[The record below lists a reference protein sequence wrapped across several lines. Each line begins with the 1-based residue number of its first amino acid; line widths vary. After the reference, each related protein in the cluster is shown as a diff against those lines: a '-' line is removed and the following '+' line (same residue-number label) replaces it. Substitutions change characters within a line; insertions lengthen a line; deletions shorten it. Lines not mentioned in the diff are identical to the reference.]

1 MKIFFCILVLI
12 TLNFSACTKKVEG
25 CMHPRAEN
33 FNPEADEDK
42 NNTCNYY
49 QLQLEMQHST
59 NTLSN
64 DTLKFGNWL
73 YDANNDPFYLSTMKI
88 LAGELHL
95 VKTSNGEEIK
105 SPEST
110 PFYNSNNTP
119 IYAEDNFFI
128 CTLESYAANIAAW
141 TELGDFDRIR
151 FHLGIP
157 DAIQMTKPTL
167 VTEQNHPL
175 STTASTD
182 MFDTDST
189 GYFTAQIVVVQPNSG
204 DVLTLD
210 FFDYIPIE
218 LPYIVTVEDG
228 AHIPIRLRLDYL
240 VLFNGISFT
249 NDSPTL
255 IKDKIRQNFLTAF
268 STY

>member
-1 MKIFFCILVLI
+1 
-12 TLNFSACTKKVEG
+12 
-25 CMHPRAEN
+25 MHPRAAN

-42 NNTCNYY
+42 KNACSYY
-49 QLQLEMQHST
+49 QLQLEMQHYA
-59 NTLSN
+59 NTLAN

-88 LAGELHL
+88 LAGEVHL
-95 VKTSNGEEIK
+95 VKASNGDEIK

-128 CTLESYAANIAAW
+128 STLESYAANITGW

-157 DAIQMTKPTL
+157 EAIRKTNPVL
-167 VTEQNHPL
+167 VTERDHPL
-175 STTASTD
+175 STTASAYMHD
-182 MFDTDST
+182 SDST
-189 GYFTAQIVVVQPNSG
+189 GYLTAQIVVVQPNSG
-204 DVLTLD
+204 EVLTFD

-218 LPYIVTVEDG
+218 LPYMVTVLDG
-228 AHIPIRLRLDYL
+228 VNIPIRLRLDYL

-249 NDSPTL
+249 NDSSA
-255 IKDKIRQNFLTAF
+255 IVKDKIRQNFLTAF